1 MNEIWLSFLVKIEL
15 NKCKLV
21 VMLYEIIF
29 IDLEVMYLYEI
40 ILIGDIVRVK
50 YRDFNLLLYV
60 EVEVIVEE
68 YNIILE
74 NSIYIFG

>member
-1 MNEIWLSFLVKIEL
+1 MNEIWLCFLDKIEL

>member
-1 MNEIWLSFLVKIEL
+1 
-15 NKCKLV
+15 
-21 VMLYEIIF
+21 MLYEIIF